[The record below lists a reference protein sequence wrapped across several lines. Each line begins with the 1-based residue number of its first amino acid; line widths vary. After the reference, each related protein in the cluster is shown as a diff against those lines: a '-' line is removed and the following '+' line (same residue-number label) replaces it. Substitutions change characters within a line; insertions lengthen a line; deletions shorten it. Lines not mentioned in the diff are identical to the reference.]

1 MRASQHTWRWW
12 VSGAMGAALL
22 GLNLTGKTEAPLRFQ
37 PDSVQQPEW
46 GARLMTERDREVER
60 ARIAAHL
67 ARVEAELRATDVTA
81 LPVARRAARARNLD
95 LLRAYRERGI
105 FPHNHVVLDHRT
117 PVFVDEHGTQCAVGY
132 LIARSGRSDLTR
144 RIARARN
151 LATIAQLAD
160 DAELKRWLAEAGLSP
175 VEAAMIQPQYGP
187 DYDSSA
193 SDVDAYPLATIIATG
208 INGGLFAWNLTAA
221 PDARLPGVL
230 ATTCGVAQAGLGL
243 VASAVNDG
251 QEIETAQIVA
261 NVVVGTATLV
271 LGMWNLHRN
280 AETQQP
286 QPNGVAGAAA
296 PKRSAWSVSPWWRG
310 PDAGARVALR
320 Y

>member
-1 MRASQHTWRWW
+1 MRASQHSWKWW
-12 VSGAMGAALL
+12 LSGALGAALL
-22 GLNLTGKTEAPLRFQ
+22 GLILTGKTEAPLRFQ

-46 GARLMTERDREVER
+46 GARIVSERDQEVEH

-67 ARVEAELRATDVTA
+67 ERVEAELRAADVTP
-81 LPVARRAARARNLD
+81 LPLVRRLARARNLD
-95 LLRAYRERGI
+95 QLRAYRERGV
-105 FPHNHVVLDHRT
+105 FPHNHVALDHRT

-132 LIARSGRSDLTR
+132 LIAQSGRSDLTR
-144 RIARARN
+144 RIARTRN
-151 LATIAQLAD
+151 LATVAQLAD
-160 DAELKRWLAEAGLSP
+160 DAELKRWLVEAGLSP
-175 VEAAMIQPQYGP
+175 VEAAMIQPSYGP
-187 DYDSSA
+187 DYYSSE
-193 SDVDAYPLATIIATG
+193 SDVDAYPIATIIATG
-208 INGGLFAWNLTAA
+208 INGGLFAWNLTTA

-230 ATTCGVAQAGLGL
+230 ATTCGIAQAGLGL

-251 QEIETAQIVA
+251 QEVETAQIVA

-280 AETQQP
+280 AGTQQP
-286 QPNGVAGAAA
+286 QPNGVAAAAA

-310 PDAGARVALR
+310 ADAGARVALR